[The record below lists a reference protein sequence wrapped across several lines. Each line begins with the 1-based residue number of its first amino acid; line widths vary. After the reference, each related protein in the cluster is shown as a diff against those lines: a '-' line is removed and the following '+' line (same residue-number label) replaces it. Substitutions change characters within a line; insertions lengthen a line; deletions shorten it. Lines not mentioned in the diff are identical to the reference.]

1 MPIKSQMNNFDD
13 LQDIVISNDEE
24 SCTLPV
30 HVAPNSSNSKIGAI
44 DTWRKSLKV
53 SLVSEPTS
61 GKANSE
67 LQGLFSKLFDLSPGS
82 VVIVSGLKSRRKTIR
97 MKIARGSLISGLISE
112 IDSEK

>member
-1 MPIKSQMNNFDD
+1 MPLKSQMNNFDD
-13 LQDIVISNDEE
+13 LQDIVISNDGE

-30 HVAPNSSNSKIGAI
+30 HVAPNSRNSKIGAI

-67 LQGLFSKLFDLSPGS
+67 LQALFSKLFDLSPGN

-97 MKIARGSLISGLISE
+97 MKIPRGSLISRLISE